1 MTSRSTLRGKGK
13 SLYAFY
19 PDYFSRVMHVW
30 RIACAYAHAR
40 AASDPRADKLGGTLL
55 EAAFLNVP
63 PAPKTAKWLTP

>member
-1 MTSRSTLRGKGK
+1 MNSRSTLRSKGK

-19 PDYFSRVMHVW
+19 PDYFQHVMHVW

-40 AASDPRADKLGGTLL
+40 AAGHPSVDKLGGALL

-63 PAPKTAKWLTP
+63 PAPKTAKWMTP